1 MAKTSVL
8 CPFSGKMCKEC
19 ENYRGRHYFLC
30 FEKNYRGY
38 IKKSQK
44 DDTKAAFNSPHQIN
58 FDALSKHVNPWTK
71 ANNSIGGDTEMTL
84 KVLDMETKNTRT
96 CSLEEA
102 RSWDWTNPRTVRVID
117 GRHITGWS
125 TLCEVVKYRAEKGQT
140 EVELHEGPFFMLI
153 GGG

>member
-8 CPFSGKMCKEC
+8 CPFSGKMCQEC

-30 FEKNYRGY
+30 YVNNYRGH
-38 IKKSQK
+38 IKNTEGN
-44 DDTKAAFNSPHQIN
+44 DKAAFNSPHQIN
-58 FDALSKHVNPWTK
+58 FEALSKRINPWTK
-71 ANNSIGGDTEMTL
+71 VNNSISGELEITL
-84 KVLDMETKNTRT
+84 NVLDMETKSTRT

-117 GRHITGWS
+117 GRHITSWN
-125 TLCEVVKYRAEKGQT
+125 TLCEVLKYRAEKGQT
-140 EVELHEGPFFMLI
+140 EVELHEGPFFLLI